1 MDGGELMRLSS
12 SASNGSQPWSVTAS
26 IFGNPHYKRDK
37 AKYIFDTSM
46 IRPASFSVFNSSS
59 TLARNVRLEVSITKQ
74 SELRILDQSDYP
86 PTPSAESRF
95 GYVAPIFRT
104 DVDIVERGKHWTLE
118 VNFGNVQPGARA
130 WTKSVFYIGSAT
142 ETNVPIDGF
151 LYADNIAS
159 PQPVNLN
166 IKINTTTRT
175 LDLSE
180 LDN

>member
-1 MDGGELMRLSS
+1 MFALKRLLQSS
-12 SASNGSQPWSVTAS
+12 QSFVFLTNRIILQNLPEKAVSVT
-26 IFGNPHYKRDK
+26 FLL
-37 AKYIFDTSM
+37 FLELT
-46 IRPASFSVFNSSS
+46 S
-59 TLARNVRLEVSITKQ
+59 TLWK
-74 SELRILDQSDYP
+74 
-86 PTPSAESRF
+86 
-95 GYVAPIFRT
+95 
-104 DVDIVERGKHWTLE
+104 E
-118 VNFGNVQPGARA
+118 VNIGLLKLTSGTFSQVQEHGR
-130 WTKSVFYIGSAT
+130 KSVFYIGSAT